1 MVACPNCGK
10 PMDDGFVG
18 AKNWPT
24 GIQWYAKKSFFGI
37 VGEPIGESD
46 RTQMSWLAASRCT
59 ACRTILTRY

>member
-1 MVACPNCGK
+1 MG
-10 PMDDGFVG
+10 DGFVG

-24 GIQWYAKKSFFGI
+24 GIQWYPQKSFFGI

-59 ACRTILTRY
+59 TCRTILARY